1 MNLSIYFV
9 TPDGADEALVAAA
22 VRGGATVVQLRDKTA
37 TDGAMIATA
46 RRLKARLAPL
56 GVPLIVN
63 DRVEVMLAAEA
74 DGLHVGQGDAPV
86 TQMRAR
92 IGAGRIL
99 GLSIETAAQLAA
111 LPAGVVDYI
120 GVGPVRATASK
131 TDAAAPLGLEGLG
144 GIVAAAPVPAVA
156 IGGVGLGDVAA
167 LKRMGAAGLAVIS
180 AIAAAPDPEAAARA
194 LANAWRAA

>member
-9 TPDGADEALVAAA
+9 TPDGADEALVGAA

-37 TDGAMIATA
+37 SDGAMIATA

-86 TQMRAR
+86 AQMRAR

-111 LPAGVVDYI
+111 VPPGVVDYI

-156 IGGVGLGDVAA
+156 IGGVGLADVAA

>member
-37 TDGAMIATA
+37 SDATMIATA
-46 RRLKARLAPL
+46 RCLKAMLAPL

-63 DRVEVMLAAEA
+63 DRVEVMLAAKA

-86 TQMRAR
+86 AEVRAQ
-92 IGAGRIL
+92 IGADRIL

-131 TDAAAPLGLEGLG
+131 ADAAAPLGLEGLAR
-144 GIVAAAPVPAVA
+144 IVRAAPVPAVA
-156 IGGVGLGDVAA
+156 IGGVGLADVPA

-180 AIAAAPDPEAAARA
+180 AIAGAPDPEAAARA
-194 LANAWRAA
+194 LAGAWRAA